1 MQSTF
6 QLSVSGLG
14 KFFLYMFHTNFCKT
28 NCSILHQKYLSAVK
42 QGIMNSDSKEE
53 DSFLFLEVDL

>member
-1 MQSTF
+1 M
-6 QLSVSGLG
+6 SGLG
-14 KFFLYMFHTNFCKT
+14 KIILYLFHTNFYET
-28 NCSILHQKYLSAVK
+28 NYNIQHQKYLSAVK